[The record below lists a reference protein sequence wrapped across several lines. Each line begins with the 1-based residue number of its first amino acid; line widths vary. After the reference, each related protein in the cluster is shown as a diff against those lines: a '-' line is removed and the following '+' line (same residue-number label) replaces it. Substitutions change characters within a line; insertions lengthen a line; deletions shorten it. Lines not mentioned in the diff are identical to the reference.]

1 MSSVTIYT
9 KPNCVDC
16 NKTKNY
22 MKSKG
27 IEFYEVDMTKD
38 PAALD
43 YVKSMGFLRA
53 PVVDANDIWWSGYDE
68 HKIREFCK

>member
-1 MSSVTIYT
+1 MTIYT

-27 IEFYEVDMTKD
+27 IEFSEVDITQD
-38 PAALD
+38 EGALARI
-43 YVKSMGFLRA
+43 KSMGFLRA
-53 PVVDANDIWWSGYDE
+53 PVVDANDVWWSGFDE
-68 HKIREFCK
+68 QKIRGFCQ